1 MKKSTKIITS
11 AVTAAALLLGVSG
24 AVYAS
29 ESNKTTENETAELN
43 EIAEG
48 TVDTGKYEMDE
59 TFSMDDEVAYVFTN
73 YDGSVNKVMDSI
85 WIEDGNDKTEDG
97 SEAKLPVDLKVSYEL
112 DGVNVTPSEIEGKD
126 GHLKITCEF
135 TDNQYEMK
143 DINGK

>member
-73 YDGSVNKVMDSI
+73 
-85 WIEDGNDKTEDG
+85 
-97 SEAKLPVDLKVSYEL
+97 
-112 DGVNVTPSEIEGKD
+112 
-126 GHLKITCEF
+126 
-135 TDNQYEMK
+135 
-143 DINGK
+143 